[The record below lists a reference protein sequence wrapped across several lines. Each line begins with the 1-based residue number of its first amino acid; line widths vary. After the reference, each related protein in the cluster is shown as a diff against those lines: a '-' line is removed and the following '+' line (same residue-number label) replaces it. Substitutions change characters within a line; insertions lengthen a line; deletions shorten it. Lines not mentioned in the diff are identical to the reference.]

1 MINPGLQKYEFVLN
15 NQYYLRELLESII
28 LEDSLDEIAYRATVR
43 LAVTSELQKIGISP
57 GQVARVSGVP
67 FGGSSMVYLLHPG
80 VVWECDS
87 QTKGLKHLTAT
98 IYDRSIYI
106 SKSEEEYLFP
116 AGQTATQRISQVA
129 DEWGIPL
136 KSNLAD
142 TSIIL
147 AKSASANQKNTIWGH
162 FQNWLK
168 ETVAKGG
175 DMYRPRMTPDGLEL
189 FKIGSNKT
197 VWVLESDQNL
207 EEISQKRT
215 LEGAVTRVKVVG
227 NAAEGERSPVLAV
240 VDGETSLGTLQKLHS
255 DEKITDAGAAR
266 TAGQELLAGIQ
277 ETFNVQGI
285 DINTIRAGDK
295 VQLNSIELIV
305 VSVRHELGS
314 PGHMSLE
321 LLSED
326 FVRRRYFE
334 PV

>member
-1 MINPGLQKYEFVLN
+1 MINPGLQKYEFVLA
-15 NQYYLRELLESII
+15 NQYYLRELLESIT
-28 LEDSLDEIAYRATVR
+28 LDDSLDEIAYRATVR
-43 LAVTSELQKIGISP
+43 LAVTLDLQQIGISP

-80 VVWECDS
+80 VIWDCDS
-87 QTKGLKHLTAT
+87 QTRGLKHLTAT
-98 IYDRSIYI
+98 VYDRTIYI
-106 SKSEEEYLFP
+106 AKSEEEYLFP
-116 AGQTATQRISQVA
+116 AGQTATQRILQVA
-129 DEWGIPL
+129 SEWDIPL
-136 KSNLAD
+136 LGSLSD
-142 TSIIL
+142 TGVSL
-147 AKSASANQKNTIWGH
+147 AKTASANQKNSIWGH

-189 FKIGSNKT
+189 FKVGSNAT

-207 EEISQKRT
+207 EEIGQKRT

-227 NAAEGERSPVLAV
+227 HAGEGERSPVLAI

-255 DEKITDAGAAR
+255 DEKITDAGAAQ

-277 ETFNVQGI
+277 ETYNVQGI

-295 VQLNSIELIV
+295 VRINSMDLIA
-305 VSVRHELGS
+305 VSVKHDLGS

-321 LLSED
+321 LLTED
-326 FVRRRYFE
+326 FVRRRYFG
-334 PV
+334 PF